1 MVPKHC
7 AQCGLV
13 LECHQSQ
20 KQVTLA
26 NKRKRDYKPVALAAE
41 TADLDS
47 LDSWHNRDH
56 SLVHNEGLAVVV
68 VGIVVAVAV
77 VAVVVVAVVVVGRS
91 TGTC

>member
-68 VGIVVAVAV
+68 VGIVVAVV
-77 VAVVVVAVVVVGRS
+77 VVVVAVVVVGRS